1 MHELLRNPVLV
12 FVLTLVVLAASEF
25 IGSSLVK
32 KRGALDAGSREDL
45 AMIAAATLTLLGLLI
60 GFSFSMATSR
70 YDQRKAFEEGEANA
84 IGTEYVRADLLP
96 AADAAVVRAL
106 LKEYLGQRVLS
117 YSTRSR
123 AQRAQVDSRAAELQG
138 KLWSA
143 VRAPAAAQPTPIMA
157 LVVSG
162 MNDVLNSQGYAQ
174 AGLWNRIPPQ
184 AWSLMAAIA
193 VCCNLLVGLGARPGR
208 AKAYILVVLPLVV
221 AVAFYLIAEL
231 DSPHSGL
238 IRVVPQNLLSLAQS
252 LQ

>member
-1 MHELLRNPVLV
+1 MSELLRYPLLV
-12 FVLTLVVLAASEF
+12 FVFSLVVLTLSEL
-25 IGSSLVK
+25 IGSSVLK
-32 KRGALDAGSREDL
+32 KHGELDSGSREDL
-45 AMIAAATLTLLGLLI
+45 GTIAAATLTLLGLLI

-84 IGTEYVRADLLP
+84 IGTEYLRADLLP
-96 AADAAVVRAL
+96 PADAAAVRAL

-117 YSTRSR
+117 YSTRSQE
-123 AQRAQVDSRAAELQG
+123 QRAQIDARAAELQQ

-143 VRAPAAAQPTPIMA
+143 VRGPAAAQPTPVMA

-193 VCCNLLVGLGARPGR
+193 VCCNVLIGFGARPGR
-208 AKAYILVVLPLVV
+208 AKGYILFVLPVV
-221 AVAFYLIAEL
+221 VSVAFYLIAEL

-238 IRVVPQNLLSLAQS
+238 IRVTPQNLLSLVRS